1 MSKTATVTVRLDP
14 KVKREAQK
22 VLDKLGIT
30 TSQSVTRYINQISA
44 EKGLPFLPHIPN
56 DETEQALRDAL
67 AKRNLHTAKDI
78 KDLFEQLEA

>member
-14 KVKREAQK
+14 QVKREARK

-30 TSQSVTRYINQISA
+30 TSQAVTMYFNQISA

-67 AKRNLHTAKDI
+67 AKRNLRTTMYI
-78 KDLFEQLEA
+78 NDLFEQSEA

>member
-1 MSKTATVTVRLDP
+1 MLKTATVSVRLDP

-30 TSQSVTRYINQISA
+30 TSQAVTMYFNQISA

-56 DETEQALRDAL
+56 DKTERAIKDAL
-67 AKRNLHTAKDI
+67 ARHNLHTAKDI
-78 KDLFEQLEA
+78 NDLFAQLEA

>member
-14 KVKREAQK
+14 QVKREAQK

-30 TSQSVTRYINQISA
+30 TSQAVTMYFNQISA
-44 EKGLPFLPHIPN
+44 EKGLPLLPHIPN
-56 DETEQALRDAL
+56 DQTDRAIKDAL